1 MCQCPYPETIIN
13 PISQNREYN
22 ILYLVWHEGYEAHK
36 FEMANLLIKIASL
49 AVELETEIRNTQ
61 ELRRELEKPGSVY
74 KETNQL
80 RDDSNR

>member
-1 MCQCPYPETIIN
+1 
-13 PISQNREYN
+13 
-22 ILYLVWHEGYEAHK
+22 
-36 FEMANLLIKIASL
+36 MANLLIKIASL